1 MERARR
7 ASVAALLALAVLGFS
22 AAAASVT
29 EVEAWSKRAAGST
42 RLAVLAGE
50 DVTSK
55 LAAVAYRVEAGGVNK
70 TLVTAVGYVG
80 SIVRI
85 DEVVKVCNLGA
96 GDLHVRLVYA
106 GTTSGSWKYVRYLRL
121 RLGGHDRGLELT
133 LDGETPEGA
142 STGYL
147 RVGQGEC
154 APLSAEVLIDASA
167 PPDVW
172 NNSLTSLV
180 TIVEPLER

>member
-1 MERARR
+1 MERARK
-7 ASVAALLALAVLGFS
+7 ASVAVLLALAVLGFS

-42 RLAVLAGE
+42 LLVVLAGK
-50 DVTSK
+50 DATSE
-55 LAAVAYRVEAGGVNK
+55 LVAVAHRVEAGGVNK
-70 TLVTAVGYVG
+70 TLVTVVGYVG
-80 SIVRI
+80 NIVSI

-106 GTTSGSWKYVRYLRL
+106 GTTSGSWRYVRYLRL

-172 NNSLTSLV
+172 SSALVSLA